1 MDRRPDPRIC
11 AYQCRL
17 RKLNNHHDNLE
28 RPRVPSG
35 RPHRPDPRP
44 EGRGAHRRA
53 ALAGGVRRA
62 THRGQ
67 IRRQRHGR
75 RTPEA
80 VLRRGHGLP
89 APGGPAPGC
98 GARGRPADLAD
109 ARRAGHRIGVPRR
122 TARHHARGHG
132 RGAHGAHRQGL
143 ARAGR
148 PDQRARPV
156 RRRPVRRGRRPVLR
170 HAAQAGHRRPGHRH
184 RPGGRCGERGRV
196 GRRGPDQRRTH
207 PRGLLGRAERGRRHA
222 GAQRQRRFG
231 RRRPGRGARRAQ
243 AGDPDRCG
251 RPVCRLA
258 GPQLADR
265 PHRRGEP
272 ARHASRPGE
281 RHAAQDGGLRARL
294 GRRRAPGAHH
304 RRPQAAF
311 DSQ

>member
-1 MDRRPDPRIC
+1 MTTWKGPGYHLDVHTDLTPDQKAEVLIDALPWLEEFAGQRI
-11 AYQCRL
+11 
-17 RKLNNHHDNLE
+17 
-28 RPRVPSG
+28 V
-35 RPHRPDPRP
+35 
-44 EGRGAHRRA
+44 
-53 ALAGGVRRA
+53 
-62 THRGQ
+62 GQ

-122 TARHHARGHG
+122 TARHHARSYG
-132 RGAHGAHRQGL
+132 RGAHGTHRQGL

-231 RRRPGRGARRAQ
+231 RRRPGRGARARA
-243 AGDPDRCG
+243 
-251 RPVCRLA
+251 
-258 GPQLADR
+258 
-265 PHRRGEP
+265 
-272 ARHASRPGE
+272 SW
-281 RHAAQDGGLRARL
+281 
-294 GRRRAPGAHH
+294 
-304 RRPQAAF
+304 
-311 DSQ
+311 